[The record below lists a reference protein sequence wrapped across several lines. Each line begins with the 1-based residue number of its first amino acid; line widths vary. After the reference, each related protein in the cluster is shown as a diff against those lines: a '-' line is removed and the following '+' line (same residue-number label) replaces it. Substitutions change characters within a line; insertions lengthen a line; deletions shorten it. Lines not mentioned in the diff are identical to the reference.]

1 MSRITR
7 SSEEI
12 EKIKIKI
19 LDAALAILFEEGFD
33 DLSMRKLGRKLG
45 MTAANIYNYYSGKDE
60 LYLTIQTRG
69 FELIVDRFEQINNK
83 ISQPID
89 RLSAMISAYLEFG
102 FSHSDYYSIMFS
114 RNTPKYCDYVGSKLE
129 PIAFLEKKAAL
140 KVSEIVTHLIK
151 NLAGSS
157 SQIQEKDAAY
167 HTIQLWA
174 TLHGIISLHYSRV
187 LQELDEDVLMIIDR
201 LKKDLIRPFEPESK
215 ETEIK
220 EK

>member
-12 EKIKIKI
+12 EIIKIKI

-69 FELIVDRFEQINNK
+69 FELIVDRFEQINAT
-83 ISQPID
+83 IALPID
-89 RLSAMISAYLEFG
+89 RLSAMITAYLEFG
-102 FSHSDYYSIMFS
+102 FTHSDYYSVMFS

-140 KVSEIVTHLIK
+140 KVAQIVTRLIED
-151 NLAGSS
+151 LARSS
-157 SQIQEKDAAY
+157 NQIQEEDAPY

-174 TLHGIISLHYSRV
+174 TLHGVISLHYSRV
-187 LQELDEDVLMIIDR
+187 LQELDDNVLMIIQR
-201 LKKDLIRPFEPESK
+201 LKKELIRPFEPTSK
-215 ETEIK
+215 ENR
-220 EK
+220 

>member
-12 EKIKIKI
+12 EKIKTKI

-69 FELIVDRFEQINNK
+69 FERIVDRFEHINLN
-83 ISQPID
+83 ISHPID

-114 RNTPKYCDYVGSKLE
+114 RNTPKYSDYVGSKLE

-140 KVSEIVTHLIK
+140 KVSKIVTSLIK
-151 NLAGSS
+151 NLARSN
-157 SQIQEKDAAY
+157 SQIQESDAPY

-174 TLHGIISLHYSRV
+174 TLHGVISLHYSRV
-187 LQELDEDVLMIIDR
+187 LQELDDNVLMMVER

-215 ETEIK
+215 ENK
-220 EK
+220 NR